1 MIRKQSKNE
10 FLFKNKKYKMVGV
23 IKNPRRN
30 LTLSFFHLYSIK
42 KTLKFL
48 FVDIDNCLI
57 PFNISTIEEKNDR
70 ELLIS
75 FTKTNN
81 FLIDKLKNK
90 NVYVEEKDFPKV
102 SFPVEEFLDLTN
114 YKVFNED
121 GVLLGNVTEHS
132 GNSIQKTIR
141 VEKNNGGYVYI
152 PVVDAFVNKIDDKK
166 KEIILN
172 NYSQILL

>member
-1 MIRKQSKNE
+1 MITKQSEND
-10 FLFKNKKYKMVGV
+10 FLFKNKKYKIVGV
-23 IKNPRRN
+23 IKNPHKN
-30 LTLSFFHLYSIK
+30 LTLSFFHLYPIK

-57 PFNISTIEEKNDR
+57 PFNINTIEEKNER

-102 SFPVEEFLDLTN
+102 SFSREELLDLTN
-114 YKVFNED
+114 YRVFNED
-121 GVLLGNVTEHS
+121 GVLLGSVTEYA
-132 GNSIQKTIR
+132 GNSLQKCIK
-141 VEKNNGGYVYI
+141 VEKGDGSHLYI
-152 PVVDAFVNKIDDKK
+152 PIVDAFINKIDDKK

-172 NYSQILL
+172 DYSKILL